1 MSAIVRL
8 NPMREVLSFQD
19 DVSRL
24 FGDVLGRRFLTE
36 EGATSLWQPPVD
48 IEELPDKYSIHVELP
63 GIKLEDIKI
72 TVEDNRLVIRGE
84 KTRFEERKGATHHR
98 VERVFGSFERVVS
111 LTHAL
116 KPEKIEAIYKDGV
129 LEVSIPKAE
138 EAKAREI
145 MIKVAK

>member
-1 MSAIVRL
+1 MSALVRL
-8 NPMREVLSFQD
+8 NPMREMLSFQD

-24 FGDVLGRRFLTE
+24 FSEVLGRRFLTE
-36 EGATSLWQPPVD
+36 EGVTSLWQPPVD

-84 KTRFEERKGATHHR
+84 KTRIEEKKGATHHR
-98 VERVFGSFERVVS
+98 VERVFGSFERALS

-116 KPEKIEAIYKDGV
+116 KPDKIEAIYKDGV

>member
-1 MSAIVRL
+1 MSAIVRM
-8 NPMREVLSFQD
+8 NPMREMLSFQD

-24 FGDVLGRRFLTE
+24 FSDVLGRRFLTE
-36 EGATSLWQPPVD
+36 EGGTSLWQPPVD
-48 IEELPDKYSIHVELP
+48 IEEVSDKYSIHMELP

-84 KTRFEERKGATHHR
+84 KTRIEEKKGATHHR
-98 VERVFGSFERVVS
+98 VERVFGSFERVLS
-111 LTHAL
+111 LTHTL